1 MLKRRFQVK
10 ESLSMQPF
18 VVLKQE
24 NCGYVGGLINSSR
37 NRIPSVQIEL

>member
-1 MLKRRFQVK
+1 
-10 ESLSMQPF
+10 MQPF

-37 NRIPSVQIEL
+37 NRIASVQIDL